1 VRVREGGRWK
11 GEAHTELAP
20 GAGDGSGAD
29 EVGGVVEEVEDTGGG
44 VEADPVEEVPAA
56 ALLHL
61 HRRRAPRAVAG
72 GGRSQ
77 RRSRSVSKEPCW
89 LVEERNGEARGRE
102 EEERKPTEL
111 VSGGAVAA
119 FVQILLWCLW
129 PPNSTDSSP
138 VSPPRRSAI
147 AFLASN
153 HARATRAMP
162 RCSCPPTRRRVVA
175 PPSNAFEPPVT
186 VALFRA
192 RALRVRRPV
201 QLFFIVF
208 FLLGFSR
215 KQFFRI
221 DGHLNK
227 TFLLCFLK
235 QETQF
240 FKTH

>member
-129 PPNSTDSSP
+129 PPNSTDSSQIGHCFSCIQP
-138 VSPPRRSAI
+138 CPGDACDATLLLSTHPPPCRGATFER
-147 AFLASN
+147 L
-153 HARATRAMP
+153 RATSN
-162 RCSCPPTRRRVVA
+162 RCIISGSRSSRA
-175 PPSNAFEPPVT
+175 PPSP
-186 VALFRA
+186 
-192 RALRVRRPV
+192 
-201 QLFFIVF
+201 
-208 FLLGFSR
+208 
-215 KQFFRI
+215 
-221 DGHLNK
+221 
-227 TFLLCFLK
+227 TFLYCFLS
-235 QETQF
+235 F
-240 FKTH
+240 GVFKKAVF